1 MEHSD
6 HSWRG
11 MYTTG
16 CLFTLLVILGV
27 LLDILLGSTTGV
39 TQGAVNYAAENH
51 FTELRDN
58 PLRGLYHLDLLNMFI
73 QLLLIPVFFAL
84 FAIMR
89 KNSRG
94 LAFLALVVFIIGCSI
109 YVSGNPALSMYELS
123 VKWKSTNNEVLR
135 NIYLGA
141 GEAILAKGAH
151 GSPGAFMGVALS
163 SLAGILMSLAMMKGR
178 IFNRTTALVGLIANT
193 LMLLYTFLVT
203 TSSTSG
209 TLALIFAIPG
219 GLLLI
224 AWMLLFMIRMYK
236 IANRQGYS
244 PGGQS

>member
-39 TQGAVNYAAENH
+39 THGTAGYAAENH
-51 FTELRDN
+51 FAELRDN
-58 PLRGLYHLDLLNMFI
+58 PLRGLYHLDLLNMII

-84 FAIMR
+84 FATMR

-94 LAFLALVVFIIGCSI
+94 LAFLALVVFIIGSSI
-109 YVSGNPALSMYELS
+109 FISGNPALSMYELS
-123 VKWKSTNNEVLR
+123 MKWKSTNNEVLR

-151 GSPGAFMGVALS
+151 GSPGAFIGAALS

-178 IFNRTTALVGLIANT
+178 IFNRTTALLGLIANT
-193 LMLLYTFLVT
+193 LLLLYTFIVSASI
-203 TSSTSG
+203 TSATI
-209 TLALIFAIPG
+209 ALFFAIPG
-219 GLLLI
+219 GMLMI
-224 AWMLLFMIRMYK
+224 GWMFLFMIRMYK

-244 PGGQS
+244 SGGQ